1 METVVRQ
8 ERQGDTA
15 RLVAKLPSRVI
26 GALDHFSVEERA
38 AVRAVVEAFA
48 SDRIA
53 GTRLPDPDPFYLLRA
68 TPAVLVIVRRDD
80 RAPIT
85 VEAVAPQ
92 EKWDYLAHAG

>member
-8 ERQGDTA
+8 ESLGDTA

-26 GALDHFSVEERA
+26 GAMDHFSVEERD
-38 AVRAVVEAFA
+38 AVRAVVDAFA
-48 SDRIA
+48 SDRAA

-68 TPAVLVIVRRDD
+68 TPDVLVIVRRDD
-80 RAPIT
+80 EGPVT
-85 VEAVAPQ
+85 VEAVVPQ